1 MGSLEA
7 ILDQVIDD
15 PLVPNPDV
23 LDFHAKNL
31 AEEVKEYEEED
42 ERREPAKLNIFE
54 SKLQAAYSYQQRK
67 DHYKAGH
74 SFERASNVAREFED
88 YEIQLKLLI
97 LAEENFGRAQ
107 AMKQLAHVHLKM
119 AICYQH
125 LGQTEDARSWYEL
138 AESGFEGFEKIP
150 TYLFSIADKIIPK
163 KREN

>member
-23 LDFHAKNL
+23 PDFYAKNL
-31 AEEVKEYEEED
+31 TEEVEGYEAGD

-67 DHYKAGH
+67 SYFDAGH
-74 SFERASNVAREFED
+74 SFERASNVAREFKD
-88 YEIQLKLLI
+88 YEIQLKLLS

-107 AMKQLAHVHLKM
+107 AMKQLPYVHLKM

-125 LGQTEDARSWYEL
+125 LGQTEDARIWYEL
-138 AESGFEGFEKIP
+138 AESGFEGFKIP
-150 TYLFSIADKIIPK
+150 TGLFSIADKIIPK